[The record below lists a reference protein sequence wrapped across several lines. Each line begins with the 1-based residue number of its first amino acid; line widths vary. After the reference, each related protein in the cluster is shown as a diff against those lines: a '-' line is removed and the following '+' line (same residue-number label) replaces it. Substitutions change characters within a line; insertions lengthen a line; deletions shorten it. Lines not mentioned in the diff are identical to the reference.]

1 MVYVSGQKGKLF
13 ELQKLMFN
21 ENMEDKRHG
30 SKKNLPMVRQAFYS
44 AKDHHKL
51 LQSAMLQERL
61 QTPHERTENGT

>member
-1 MVYVSGQKGKLF
+1 
-13 ELQKLMFN
+13 MFN